1 MAFIV
6 LYDACVLY
14 PAPLRDLLMR
24 LARTEL
30 FRAKWTAE
38 ILDECFD
45 GIRRQRPD
53 LDADKLARTRELMI
67 RAVPDCLVTGYEGLV
82 TSFELPDPDDRHVLA
97 AAVRAGAQIIVT
109 ANTRHFPDKVLEQF
123 GIEAQDA
130 DEFVVNLIDIDAATV
145 PGVVTAQAAD
155 LRNPPTTIEQLLAL
169 FERQGLNRAVAAL
182 RPWLEP

>member
-1 MAFIV
+1 
-6 LYDACVLY
+6 
-14 PAPLRDLLMR
+14 
-24 LARTEL
+24 
-30 FRAKWTAE
+30 
-38 ILDECFD
+38 
-45 GIRRQRPD
+45 
-53 LDADKLARTRELMI
+53 MI

-97 AAVRAGAQIIVT
+97 AAVRAGAQVIVT
-109 ANTRHFPDKVLEQF
+109 ANTRHFPDKALEQF

-169 FERQGLNRAVAAL
+169 FERQGLNRAVTAL
-182 RPWLEP
+182 RSWLEL